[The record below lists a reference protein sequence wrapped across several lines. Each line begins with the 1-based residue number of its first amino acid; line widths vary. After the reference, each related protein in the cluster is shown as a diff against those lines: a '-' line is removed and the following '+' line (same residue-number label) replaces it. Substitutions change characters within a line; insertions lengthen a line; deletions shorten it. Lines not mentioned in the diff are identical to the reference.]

1 LQKIRRKSS
10 ILNLCLILGLF
21 FTGIATPSFAIEEI
35 KEGDI
40 LSLDDCIEIALKNNP
55 NIQISKNNV
64 KLIESRVGQAKSDY
78 FPTLGASGGYTG
90 NTIDIGNNYG
100 GNDYYYSAGVSLRQ
114 LIFNFGKTNANIKMQ
129 KFNKI
134 ASEFD
139 LTNTIL
145 QTAYNVKNAY
155 YGVLASRAKID
166 IAKSNLE
173 INKRQHEQIKAFF
186 EEGLKSRIDFVN
198 AEVNLS
204 NSKIEL
210 IGAETDYE
218 NTLVKLNNAMY
229 VAYAPNY
236 SIKNTETFNLKENWA
251 DVKFLNIGNY
261 KKLEE
266 EINTKNVEPLNF
278 TNDKSSTLL
287 STTVEKNDILKD
299 YTFIPLEL
307 SFEEALDF
315 AKENRPDF
323 KSYLATKD
331 AMTEALKYAKREY
344 LPNLSAS
351 AGYTWRES
359 SAPTTSS
366 FNYGATIDITS
377 FNPMKTKYKIDEAET
392 QLEIAKEN
400 INLIEKNIFF
410 EVQDAYINMVQ
421 FEKQIPLYKKRVY
434 QALENLELPA
444 GRYGE
449 KQDYGSGNFGLL
461 QRCQQDKYP
470 HSPWHGSDPMHQSQK
485 ARVFQWL
492 LQRRKRSVF
501 RQCGSLCVYDRRP
514 YGRNTDP
521 GWFHGIY
528 RYCRTSGCDPPLRRQ
543 DY

>member
-1 LQKIRRKSS
+1 MQKIRRKSS

-78 FPTLGASGGYTG
+78 FPTLGVSGGYTG
-90 NTIDIGNNYG
+90 NTIDIGNNYR

-266 EINTKNVEPLNF
+266 EINTKDVEPLNF

-366 FNYGATIDITS
+366 FNYGATIDIAS
-377 FNPMKTKYKIDEAET
+377 FNPMKTKYKVDEAET

-434 QALENLELPA
+434 QALENLELA
-444 GRYGE
+444 DGRYGTGLSNFIELQDARSRYLNSQQEYVQTIYNYNIAKAKLEVAMGKERQLEEAEDTKEEIENKTE
-449 KQDYGSGNFGLL
+449 KNS
-461 QRCQQDKYP
+461 K
-470 HSPWHGSDPMHQSQK
+470 K
-485 ARVFQWL
+485 
-492 LQRRKRSVF
+492 
-501 RQCGSLCVYDRRP
+501 SLFK
-514 YGRNTDP
+514 GKNK
-521 GWFHGIY
+521 
-528 RYCRTSGCDPPLRRQ
+528 
-543 DY
+543 

>member
-1 LQKIRRKSS
+1 MHKTRIKHLIFTLFLALS
-10 ILNLCLILGLF
+10 I
-21 FTGIATPSFAIEEI
+21 SFANGFLPAFGIDEI

-64 KLIESRVGQAKSDY
+64 KLVESRVGQAKSDF
-78 FPTLGASGGYTG
+78 FPTIGANGGYTG
-90 NTIDIGNNYG
+90 NTVNLGHNYG

-139 LTNTIL
+139 LTNTTL

-155 YGVLASRAKID
+155 YGVLASRAKVD

-173 INKRQHEQIKAFF
+173 INKRQYEQIKAYF
-186 EEGLKSRIDFVN
+186 EEGIKSRIDFVN

-229 VAYAPNY
+229 VAHAPNY
-236 SIKNTETFNLKENWA
+236 SIKNTETFNLKEDWA

-266 EINTKNVEPLNF
+266 EINTENVEPLNF
-278 TNDKSSTLL
+278 TKDSGTLL
-287 STTVEKNDILKD
+287 STKVEKNDILKD
-299 YTFIPLEL
+299 YTFTPLTL
-307 SFEEALDF
+307 SFEEALDY

-331 AMTEALKYAKREY
+331 AMSEALKYAKREY
-344 LPNLSAS
+344 LPDLSAN

-359 SAPTTSS
+359 NAPMTSS
-366 FNYGATIDITS
+366 FNYGASIDITS
-377 FNPMKTKYKIDEAET
+377 INPMKTKYKVDEAKT

-434 QALENLELPA
+434 QALENFELA
-444 GRYGE
+444 DGRYGTGLSNFIE
-449 KQDYGSGNFGLL
+449 LQDARSQYLNA
-461 QRCQQDKYP
+461 QQEYVQTIYNYNIAKAKLEVAMGKERQIEETEITKKADEEDK
-470 HSPWHGSDPMHQSQK
+470 
-485 ARVFQWL
+485 
-492 LQRRKRSVF
+492 
-501 RQCGSLCVYDRRP
+501 
-514 YGRNTDP
+514 
-521 GWFHGIY
+521 
-528 RYCRTSGCDPPLRRQ
+528 
-543 DY
+543 